1 MIKIKPVLS
10 FQNKLALVKYYTK
23 GIINMSNAKDV
34 VIVGAARTAIG
45 TYGGA
50 LKDVTACELGAIA
63 VKEAFARAGVAPEQA
78 GQIVFGNVLHTEAR
92 DMYVSRVVGV
102 NAGMAKESAAL
113 TLNRLC
119 GSGLQAIVTAANAIQ
134 LGDTEIAVGGGVE
147 SMSRALYAT
156 QAARWGARM
165 GDIAMI
171 DMMVG
176 ALSDP
181 FGGGHMGVTAENVA
195 AQFGITREAQD
206 AFALESQRRAVAA
219 IAAGHFKSQIVP
231 VELKTRKGVT
241 LFDTDEHP
249 KADTTLESLAKLR
262 PAFKKENGTVTAGNA
277 SGLNDGAAAC
287 VLMEA
292 GAASRAGL
300 TPLARLVSY
309 AVAGVDPSIMG
320 TGPIPAVKLAL
331 KRAGLSLNDMH
342 VIESN
347 EAFAAQSL
355 GVCKGLDL
363 DPARANPNGGA
374 IALGHPLGASGAIIT
389 IKCLYELIRTNQR
402 YGLITMC
409 IGGGQGIAAIIE
421 RL

>member
-1 MIKIKPVLS
+1 MA
-10 FQNKLALVKYYTK
+10 NR
-23 GIINMSNAKDV
+23 DV
-34 VIVGAARTAIG
+34 VFVSAVRTAIG
-45 TYGGA
+45 TFGGS
-50 LKDVTACELGAIA
+50 LKDISACDLGTVA
-63 VKEAFARAGVAPEQA
+63 VKDAFLRAKIDAAQA
-78 GQIVFGNVLHTEAR
+78 GQIVFGNVIHTEPR
-92 DMYVSRVVGV
+92 DMYVSRVVGI

-134 LGDTEIAVGGGVE
+134 LGDTDIAVGGGVE
-147 SMSRALYAT
+147 TMSRAPYTA

-165 GDIAMI
+165 GDFKMI

-181 FGGGHMGVTAENVA
+181 FGAGHMGITAENVA
-195 AQFGITREAQD
+195 EKYGITREEQD
-206 AFALESQRRAVAA
+206 AFAVESQRKALAA
-219 IAAGHFKSQIVP
+219 IEAGHFKSQIVAIGI
-231 VELKTRKGVT
+231 KGKNGVT
-241 LFDTDEHP
+241 MFDTDEHP
-249 KADTTLESLAKLR
+249 KAGTTLESLGKLK
-262 PAFKKENGTVTAGNA
+262 PAFKKEGGTVTAGNA

-300 TPLARLVSY
+300 APLARLVSY

-320 TGPIPAVKLAL
+320 TGPIPAVQLAL
-331 KRAGLSLNDMH
+331 KRAGLSLADID

-363 DPARANPNGGA
+363 DPARTNPNGGA

-389 IKCLYELIRTNQR
+389 VKCIYELIRTNKR

-409 IGGGQGIAAIIE
+409 IGGGQGIAAVVE

>member
-1 MIKIKPVLS
+1 MA
-10 FQNKLALVKYYTK
+10 NTR
-23 GIINMSNAKDV
+23 DV

-45 TYGGA
+45 TFGGT
-50 LKDVTACELGAIA
+50 LKDFSACDLGAIA
-63 VKEAFARAGVAPEQA
+63 VKEAFARAKVDPAQA
-78 GQIVFGNVLHTEAR
+78 GQIVMGNVIHCEPR
-92 DMYVSRVVGV
+92 DMYVSRVVGI

-134 LGDTEIAVGGGVE
+134 LGDTDIAVGGGVE
-147 SMSRALYAT
+147 TMSRAPYSA
-156 QAARWGARM
+156 QSARWGQRM
-165 GDIAMI
+165 GDFKMI

-181 FGGGHMGVTAENVA
+181 FGAGHMGITAENVA
-195 AQFGITREAQD
+195 AQYGISREEQD
-206 AFALESQRRAVAA
+206 EFALNSQKKALAA

-231 VELKTRKGVT
+231 VEIQGRKGTVV
-241 LFDTDEHP
+241 FDTDEHP
-249 KADTTLESLAKLR
+249 KAETSLESLAKLK
-262 PAFKKENGTVTAGNA
+262 PAFKKEGGSVTAGNA

-300 TPLARLVSY
+300 QPMARLVSY
-309 AVAGVDPSIMG
+309 AVAGVEPSIMG
-320 TGPIPAVKLAL
+320 TGPIPAVQLAL
-331 KRAGLSLNDMH
+331 KRAGLSLNDMD

-355 GVCKGLDL
+355 GVCRGLDL
-363 DPARANPNGGA
+363 DPARTNPNGGA
-374 IALGHPLGASGAIIT
+374 IALGHPLGASGTIIT
-389 IKCLYELIRTNQR
+389 VKCLYELIRTGKR

-409 IGGGQGIAAIIE
+409 IGGGQGIAAVIE

>member
-1 MIKIKPVLS
+1 MA
-10 FQNKLALVKYYTK
+10 NTR
-23 GIINMSNAKDV
+23 DV

-45 TYGGA
+45 TFGGT
-50 LKDVTACELGAIA
+50 LKDFTACDLGAIA
-63 VKEAFARAGVAPEQA
+63 VKEAFARAKVDPAQA
-78 GQIVFGNVLHTEAR
+78 GQIVMGNVIHCEPR
-92 DMYVSRVVGV
+92 DMYVSRVVGI

-134 LGDTEIAVGGGVE
+134 LGDTDIAVGGGVE
-147 SMSRALYAT
+147 TMSRAPYSA
-156 QAARWGARM
+156 QSARWGQRM
-165 GDIAMI
+165 GDFKMI

-181 FGGGHMGVTAENVA
+181 FGAGHMGITAENVA
-195 AQFGITREAQD
+195 AQYGISREEQD
-206 AFALESQRRAVAA
+206 EFALNSQKKALAA

-231 VELKTRKGVT
+231 VEIQGRKGTVV
-241 LFDTDEHP
+241 FDTDEHP
-249 KADTTLESLAKLR
+249 KAETSLESLAKLK
-262 PAFKKENGTVTAGNA
+262 PAFKKEGGSVTAGNA

-300 TPLARLVSY
+300 QPMARLVSY
-309 AVAGVDPSIMG
+309 AVAGVEPSIMG
-320 TGPIPAVKLAL
+320 TGPIPAVQLAL
-331 KRAGLSLNDMH
+331 KRAGLSLNDMD

-355 GVCKGLDL
+355 GVCRGLDL
-363 DPARANPNGGA
+363 DPARTNPNGGA
-374 IALGHPLGASGAIIT
+374 IALGHPLGASGTIIT
-389 IKCLYELIRTNQR
+389 VKCLYELIRTGKR

-409 IGGGQGIAAIIE
+409 IGGGQGIAAVIE

>member
-1 MIKIKPVLS
+1 MTAQKE
-10 FQNKLALVKYYTK
+10 
-23 GIINMSNAKDV
+23 V

-45 TYGGA
+45 TFGGA
-50 LKDVTACELGAIA
+50 LKDIAASELATIAIKA
-63 VKEAFARAGVAPEQA
+63 AIERAGVEAAAAQ
-78 GQIVFGNVLHTEAR
+78 QIVLGHVIQCEPR
-92 DMYVSRVVGV
+92 DMYVSRVAGI

-134 LGDTEIAVGGGVE
+134 LGDAEIAIGGGVE
-147 SMSRALYAT
+147 TMSRAPYNAPL
-156 QAARWGARM
+156 ARFGARM
-165 GDIAMI
+165 GDAKMI
-171 DMMVG
+171 DMMIG
-176 ALSDP
+176 ALNDP

-195 AQFGITREAQD
+195 KLYNISREEQD
-206 AFALESQRRAVAA
+206 AFAVDSQRKALAA
-219 IAAGHFKSQIVP
+219 IEAGHFKSQIVP
-231 VELKTRKGVT
+231 VELKGRKGTV

-249 KADTTLESLAKLR
+249 KAGTTVESLGMLK
-262 PAFKKENGTVTAGNA
+262 PAFQKENGTVTAGNA
-277 SGLNDGAAAC
+277 SGINDGAAAL

-292 GAASRAGL
+292 GAAQRAGR

-331 KRAGLSLNDMH
+331 QRAGLSLDQMD

-355 GVCKGLDL
+355 GVCRGLDL
-363 DPARANPNGGA
+363 DPAKTNPNGGA

-389 IKCLYELIRTNQR
+389 VKCLYELMRTQKR
-402 YGLITMC
+402 YGLVTMC
-409 IGGGQGIAAIIE
+409 IGGGQGIAAVFE